1 MNEEEQKWLKIFF
14 SRSDVIYTTYGR
26 KGRVYVGKTDGGR
39 HYTQHLLWN
48 LLDLLDIIS
57 GTGKV
62 DATDTFHQNFK
73 KSITICQLYDFV
85 KYHREYSYN

>member
-1 MNEEEQKWLKIFF
+1 MIYSLCVQYLQ
-14 SRSDVIYTTYGR
+14 VIER
-26 KGRVYVGKTDGGR
+26 
-39 HYTQHLLWN
+39 TQNLLWN
-48 LLDLLDIIS
+48 LLDLLDIIN

-85 KYHREYSYN
+85 KYHREYSCN